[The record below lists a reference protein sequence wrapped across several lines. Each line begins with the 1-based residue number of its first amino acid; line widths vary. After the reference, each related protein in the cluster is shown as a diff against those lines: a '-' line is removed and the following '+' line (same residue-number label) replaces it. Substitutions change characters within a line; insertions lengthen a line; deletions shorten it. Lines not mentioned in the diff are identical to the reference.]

1 VASRKECATSVQA
14 ILSVECSGCFRL
26 LVHGQ
31 TSHVKWHMDC
41 VWPTR
46 TPKPGVTNSIAKRER
61 SIIVKKKLLE
71 ELEATLRR
79 KRSALLQDVT
89 ESLVGMQPA
98 TDERE
103 SEFEESAQKDLMTK
117 LVSRLKERDQ
127 RTIREIDAALDR
139 IAAGVYGECARCE
152 NEIGIGRLR
161 ALPTTMLCI
170 DCATAREKRQ
180 QALSLEGGAERY
192 IGAREAEEEFDTAE
206 NDG

>member
-1 VASRKECATSVQA
+1 MWIA
-14 ILSVECSGCFRL
+14 FR
-26 LVHGQ
+26 Q
-31 TSHVKWHMDC
+31 
-41 VWPTR
+41 PAQ
-46 TPKPGVTNSIAKRER
+46 PKPRRANSIETCER
-61 SIIVKKKLLE
+61 STIVKKKLLE

-79 KRSALLQDVT
+79 KRSVLLQDVT
-89 ESLVGMQPA
+89 ESLVGMQSI

-139 IAAGVYGECARCE
+139 IAGGVYGECARCE

-161 ALPTTMLCI
+161 ALPTTVLCI

-180 QALSLEGGAERY
+180 QSLSAEGGAERY
-192 IGAREAEEEFDTAE
+192 IGARDVEEEFDTAE